1 VIVGAVR
8 DVHVSLDS
16 IELDA
21 EDVLGLWRSLK
32 VSGALEEIDWG
43 VVGDDCSGCAFV
55 RHCGCGGV

>member
-32 VSGALEEIDWG
+32 VSGTLEEIDWG
-43 VVGDDCSGCAFV
+43 VVGDDCSVCACV